1 MPTYGYRCVGCGH
14 EFDLFQS
21 ITAKPI
27 RKCPQ
32 CGKLEVKRLLG
43 TGSGIIFKGSGFYQ
57 TDYRSDNYTKS
68 ATSDKGVSDKQDTV
82 KKDDASGSPTSP
94 KTADSSPKTADS
106 KPKSKSLKKSA

>member
-1 MPTYGYRCVGCGH
+1 MPTYAYRCAGCGH
-14 EFDLFQS
+14 EFDQFQS
-21 ITAKPI
+21 ITSGPI

-32 CGKLEVKRLLG
+32 CGKLAVKRLLG

-68 ATSDKGVSDKQDTV
+68 ATNDKGASDKKETV
-82 KKDDASGSPTSP
+82 KKDDAPGSPTSP
-94 KTADSSPKTADS
+94 KTADSSHKTADS